1 MSVLLFMGDLLTENV
16 LESVLDEVRNLIE
29 QCDMVYGRVF
39 LELFL
44 EEELGLGFTRLLR
57 KGQSLLFL

>member
-1 MSVLLFMGDLLTENV
+1 
-16 LESVLDEVRNLIE
+16 VLDEVRNLIE